1 MNEVSISKD
10 IVDLYFDS
18 IKKCIELDSYPL
30 EEFCKNYPLE
40 YKLLSAI
47 HRRRSRIN
55 LGIKALALLGREIYW
70 GTLTF
75 NSKKDKNLISSKRKE
90 AFTNLNK
97 IFDYFMLVE
106 EYGEKNNRYH
116 IHFIGSM
123 KYGKTTNDFFKRDI
137 WKSRRDIRVVD
148 TKKNIASY
156 LVKYLSK
163 DLPRIRSN
171 KMMVKLI
178 KAYKVG
184 NRFDNL
190 HFSSIGKSYQ
200 VGVVNAISIFDLES

>member
-10 IVDLYFDS
+10 IINLYYDS
-18 IKKCIELDSYPL
+18 IRKCIELDSYPL
-30 EEFCKNYPLE
+30 EEFCKKYPNE

-55 LGIKALALLGREIYW
+55 IAIKALKLLNKDIYW

-75 NSKKDKNLISSKRKE
+75 NNKKDKNLISTKRKE

-97 IFDYFMLVE
+97 LFDYFMLVE

-123 KYGKTTNDFFKRDI
+123 KFGKTTSDFYKKDI
-137 WKSRRDIRVVD
+137 WKSRRDIHLVD
-148 TKKNIASY
+148 TNRNISSY

-163 DLPRIRSN
+163 DIPRIRSN

-178 KAYKVG
+178 KAYKIG
-184 NRFDNL
+184 DRFDNL
-190 HFSSIGKSYQ
+190 HFSSIGKCYQ